1 MSEHISDSLEKKES
15 TIQSHRFQIL
25 KGLAVKGKRPVALI
39 KALTYHLT
47 RRKDL
52 ADLKLASD
60 ALYSASRMSIKDPEL
75 IEALCSNAE
84 TALKQSIDPTSI
96 VSVVRSIVNSI
107 GQLGMY
113 HKGLLDGISKLYEQ
127 QIKDGVKLDQRDL
140 TSFLMTTATLNY
152 CPIDSDKVYEV
163 KPSKLNDVK
172 NVIACQKSTKF
183 SKRFR
188 LYSTK

>member
-1 MSEHISDSLEKKES
+1 M
-15 TIQSHRFQIL
+15 
-25 KGLAVKGKRPVALI
+25 ALI

-113 HKGLLDGISKLYEQ
+113 HKGLLDGISKL
-127 QIKDGVKLDQRDL
+127 
-140 TSFLMTTATLNY
+140 
-152 CPIDSDKVYEV
+152 
-163 KPSKLNDVK
+163 
-172 NVIACQKSTKF
+172 
-183 SKRFR
+183 
-188 LYSTK
+188 

>member
-1 MSEHISDSLEKKES
+1 M
-15 TIQSHRFQIL
+15 
-25 KGLAVKGKRPVALI
+25 ALI

-84 TALKQSIDPTSI
+84 TALKQSDVPTPI
-96 VSVVRSIVNSI
+96 LSVVRSIVNSI

-140 TSFLMTTATLNY
+140 TSFLMTTATLNH

-172 NVIACQKSTKF
+172 MSLHAKNRPNFPNVSGYTQRSNARICAKPFHLAKHSLGPCSIAESPTPP
-183 SKRFR
+183 
-188 LYSTK
+188 L